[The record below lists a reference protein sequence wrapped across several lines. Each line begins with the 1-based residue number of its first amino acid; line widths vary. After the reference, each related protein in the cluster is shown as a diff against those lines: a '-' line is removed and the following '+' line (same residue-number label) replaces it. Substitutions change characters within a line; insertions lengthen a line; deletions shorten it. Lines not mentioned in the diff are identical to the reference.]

1 MEQLMRERAAMGAR
15 AGLAG
20 ETARAILSVFR
31 AMRAIGLPP
40 CAADRERARRL
51 LLNELNYGGEER
63 ASVVRTIFQAMRAI
77 GLQPSDADWARARRF
92 LRGRR
97 AA

>member
-51 LLNELNYGGEER
+51 LLNELNYGGDAEER
-63 ASVVRTIFQAMRAI
+63 ARVVHTVFRAMRAI
-77 GLQPSDADWARARRF
+77 GMPPSDADWARARRF
-92 LRGRR
+92 LRR
-97 AA
+97 